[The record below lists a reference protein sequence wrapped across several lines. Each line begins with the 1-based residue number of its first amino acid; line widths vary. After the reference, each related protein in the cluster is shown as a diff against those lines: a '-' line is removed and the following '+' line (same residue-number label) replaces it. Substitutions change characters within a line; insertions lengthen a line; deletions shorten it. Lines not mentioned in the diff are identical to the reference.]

1 VILVCI
7 SNLNALSLKCKL
19 IYFEAKMTKSEIL
32 NDLDYVKTLAEE
44 GRHAPSLGG
53 RMGVWWGTLLC
64 LTLFS
69 HWLIVT
75 ERVSWEEPSLG
86 LLWIAFGVIGYIGSS
101 LLVRTLRGKPGAS
114 ATNNRVANA
123 LWTGNTIL
131 LFLFGLSAG
140 LSAGFGVNSFE
151 IMNMMMPIAFGLY
164 GLTAFVQYHMTEQ
177 KSQLVTSVIGF
188 AFVPLTLFMLS
199 SPNLFLVA
207 ILGVVMTIL
216 IPDAINLRREPKTVV

>member
-1 VILVCI
+1 
-7 SNLNALSLKCKL
+7 
-19 IYFEAKMTKSEIL
+19 MTKSDIL
-32 NDLDYVKTLAEE
+32 SDLDYVKTLAEE

-53 RMGVWWGTLLC
+53 RMGVWWGILLC
-64 LTLFS
+64 LTLFT

-75 ERVSWEEPSLG
+75 GRVSWPEPSIG
-86 LLWIAFGVIGYIGSS
+86 LIWIAFGVIGGIGSS

-114 ATNNRVANA
+114 AANNRMANA

-140 LSAGFGVNSFE
+140 FSAGFGVNTFE
-151 IMNMMMPIAFGLY
+151 IMNIMMPIAFGLY
-164 GLTAFVQYHMTEQ
+164 GLTAYVMYRLTGE
-177 KSQLVTSVIGF
+177 KIQLLTAVIGF

-199 SPNLFLVA
+199 SSNLFLVA